1 MVLPDYGKGSFFTDS
16 ALHTGVAI
24 LCGCRPR
31 LSRNMHDHPYPRN
44 PCLPMNHILFVGFGG
59 FAGAICRFI
68 ASNAVQR
75 LLPLAVVPWGTLAVN
90 VVGCALIGGLGV
102 VAETRNI
109 LSDSTRLFLFTGVL
123 GGFTTFSAFS
133 LETLR
138 LLRSGDALMAALHV
152 GLHVVL
158 CLAAVAAGDAL
169 MRLLLR

>member
-1 MVLPDYGKGSFFTDS
+1 MS
-16 ALHTGVAI
+16 
-24 LCGCRPR
+24 
-31 LSRNMHDHPYPRN
+31 
-44 PCLPMNHILFVGFGG
+44 HILFVGFGG
-59 FAGAICRFI
+59 FLGAICRFL

-109 LSDSTRLFLFTGVL
+109 FSDSSTRLFLFTGVL

-133 LETLR
+133 LEALR
-138 LLRSGDALMAALHV
+138 LLRSGDALLASLHI

-169 MRLLLR
+169 IRLVLR